1 MDEFFLFIH
10 YVFKFQ
16 ETKGFG
22 RGLKSCI
29 ATWYNNKTCIQLAN
43 LIGGNRRLYK
53 WSHVDLIKM
62 SHYKTDDLD
71 RSKMIDSL
79 FRRGVKTLEDP
90 EVQEE
95 TTNTIVYE
103 GFKRLNYIYLLKIA
117 ENPKDAADLLKRHK
131 FSWNFLP
138 SHLIYNPVVWE
149 GILAN
154 INYRDLLNFIQKLAD
169 TNLLNPN
176 EEISKKISHTLGNL
190 TLVTDAKLY
199 PVEIYMVLKLYQKGM
214 RYNDSRNVRILF
226 IVISVLIILIVFIY
240 RKNGVLKE

>member
-1 MDEFFLFIH
+1 MEEFFLFIH

-16 ETKGFG
+16 DTKGFG

-29 ATWYNNKTCIQLAN
+29 AKWYNNKTCIQLAN
-43 LIGGNRRLYK
+43 LIGGNRKLYT

-62 SHYKTDDLD
+62 SHYKTDDID
-71 RSKMIDSL
+71 REKMIDSL
-79 FRRGVKTLEDP
+79 FRRGVKTIEDL
-90 EVQEE
+90 EVQEN
-95 TTNTIVYE
+95 TTSTIVYE
-103 GFKRLNYIYLLKIA
+103 GFKRLNSIYLLKIA
-117 ENPKDAADLLKRHK
+117 ENPKEAADLMKKYK
-131 FSWNFLP
+131 FPWNFLP

-154 INYRDLLNFIQKLAD
+154 INYKDLLNFIPKLAD

-190 TLVTDAKLY
+190 TLVTEAKLY

-214 RYNDSRNVRILF
+214 RYNDTKNVMILF
-226 IVISVLIILIVFIY
+226 FCNFLINY
-240 RKNGVLKE
+240 C